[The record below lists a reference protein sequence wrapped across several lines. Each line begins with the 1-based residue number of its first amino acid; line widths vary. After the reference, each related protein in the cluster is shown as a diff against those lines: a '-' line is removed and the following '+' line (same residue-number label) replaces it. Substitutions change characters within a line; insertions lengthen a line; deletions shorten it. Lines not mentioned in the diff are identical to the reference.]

1 MEKSIEQIWKA
12 GFLDNKALVAPKV
25 NDLYTRKSQHVTEK
39 FKRMFRFNLKAIVVG
54 GVLGLVGLFMLE
66 LPITAV
72 ALFITLAVV
81 YIVNRRELNDLEKVD
96 KCLCSYDYLVSFDRW
111 LKDQVALNARMAK
124 FYYPFIFLGSAMG
137 LWFSVHGPRLY
148 EWLFGPSIAEW
159 QINGIPAALLIPV
172 GVVTLLLWHFGD
184 RLYRMELNAFY
195 GRVMDKLD
203 ELLAD
208 IEALRLDNPEDVS

>member
-1 MEKSIEQIWKA
+1 MEKSIEQIWKT

-54 GVLGLVGLFMLE
+54 GVMGLVGMFMLE

-96 KCLCSYDYLVSFDRW
+96 KCLCSYDYLLLFDGW
-111 LKDQVALNARMAK
+111 LKAQVSLNARMAK

-137 LWFSVHGPRLY
+137 LWLSNHGPMLY
-148 EWLFGPSIAEW
+148 EWVFGSSTAEW
-159 QINGIPAALLIPV
+159 QINGIPAVLLIPV
-172 GVVTLLLWHFGD
+172 GIITLLLWHFGD

-195 GRVMDKLD
+195 GRVMGKLE

-208 IEALRLDNPEDVS
+208 IETLRMDNHEEVS

>member
-1 MEKSIEQIWKA
+1 QIWKT

-54 GVLGLVGLFMLE
+54 GVLGLVGMFMLE

-96 KCLCSYDYLVSFDRW
+96 KCLCSYDYLLLFDGW
-111 LKDQVALNARMAK
+111 LKAQVSLNARMAK

-137 LWFSVHGPRLY
+137 LWLSNHGPRLY
-148 EWLFGPSIAEW
+148 EWVVGSSTTGW
-159 QINGIPAALLIPV
+159 QINGIPAAWLIPV
-172 GVVTLLLWHFGD
+172 GAVTLLLWHFGD

-195 GRVMDKLD
+195 GRVMSKLE

-208 IEALRLDNPEDVS
+208 IETLRRDNHEEVS